1 MTALFLAYLGVMLM
15 VTVSGIGSIIGTC
28 IVGNATIGA
37 IKKNSSVFGN
47 GMILTALPGSQ
58 GLYGF
63 VSYFMV
69 SGFLKPDITM
79 AQGIGILA
87 AGIIVGGVCIFSSTK
102 QAQVCANGIAA
113 LGNGHKVFGNTLI
126 LAAYPE
132 LYAILAV
139 ATVFLISTA
148 IG

>member
-1 MTALFLAYLGVMLM
+1 MTALFLAYIGVFCMVGLGGLASVL
-15 VTVSGIGSIIGTC
+15 GTC
-28 IVGNATIGA
+28 IAGNATIGA
-37 IKKNSSVFGN
+37 IKKNSAVFGN

-63 VSYFMV
+63 VSYFMIQ
-69 SGFLKPDITM
+69 GFLVESITM
-79 AQGIGILA
+79 MQGIAILS
-87 AGIIVGGVCIFSSTK
+87 AGLIMGVVAIFSSVK
-102 QAQVCANGIAA
+102 QGQVCANGIAA

-139 ATVFLISTA
+139 ATVFLISTM
-148 IG
+148 I